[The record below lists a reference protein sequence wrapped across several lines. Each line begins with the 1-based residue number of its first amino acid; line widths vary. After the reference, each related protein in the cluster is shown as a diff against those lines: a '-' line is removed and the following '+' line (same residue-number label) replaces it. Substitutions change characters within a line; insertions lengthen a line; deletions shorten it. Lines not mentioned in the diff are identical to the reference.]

1 MRTLFTDERISKYSR
16 IGELLMEK
24 GLEISFQLKNDREGQ
39 ETVLALANITGND
52 MENEFEVDWRIFHV
66 TLGENKFF
74 KVLYTGKK
82 VGKLHPGIEKKIRE
96 HFDELSKLEL
106 NDLMREYRQKQSSG
120 NFRKVDIK
128 ELKEEYDL
136 WQDKFWLYF

>member
-1 MRTLFTDERISKYSR
+1 
-16 IGELLMEK
+16 MEK

-39 ETVLALANITGND
+39 ETVLALGNLTGND
-52 MENEFEVDWRIFHV
+52 MKDELDIDWRIFHV

-82 VGKLHPGIEKKIRE
+82 VGKLHPGVEKRIRE
-96 HFDELSKLEL
+96 HFDHLSKMDL
-106 NDLMREYRQKQSSG
+106 NDLLRQYKEKQTDS
-120 NFRKVDIK
+120 NFKKVDIK

-136 WQDKFWLYF
+136 WQDKFWQYF

>member
-1 MRTLFTDERISKYSR
+1 M
-16 IGELLMEK
+16 
-24 GLEISFQLKNDREGQ
+24 
-39 ETVLALANITGND
+39 LALGNLTGND
-52 MENEFEVDWRIFHV
+52 MKDELDIDWRIFHV

-82 VGKLHPGIEKKIRE
+82 VGKLHPGVEKRIRE
-96 HFDELSKLEL
+96 HFDHLSKMGL
-106 NDLMREYRQKQSSG
+106 NDLLRQYKEKQTDS
-120 NFRKVDIK
+120 NFKKVDIK

>member
-1 MRTLFTDERISKYSR
+1 MVLLDDRILSYGIQKTGKHR
-16 IGELLMEK
+16 NIGQRDLP
-24 GLEISFQLKNDREGQ
+24 G
-39 ETVLALANITGND
+39 NITGND
-52 MENEFEVDWRIFHV
+52 LKGEFDLDWRIFHV

-74 KVLYTGKK
+74 KVLFTGKK
-82 VGKLHPGIEKKIRE
+82 VGKLHPGVERKIRE

-106 NDLMREYRQKQSSG
+106 NELMSQYREKQASG
-120 NFRKVDIK
+120 DFKKVDIK

>member
-1 MRTLFTDERISKYSR
+1 
-16 IGELLMEK
+16 MEK

-39 ETVLALANITGND
+39 ETVLALGNLTGND
-52 MENEFEVDWRIFHV
+52 MKDELDIDWRIFHV

-82 VGKLHPGIEKKIRE
+82 VGKLHPGVEKRIRE
-96 HFDELSKLEL
+96 HFDHLSKMGL
-106 NDLMREYRQKQSSG
+106 NDLLRQYKEKQTDS
-120 NFRKVDIK
+120 NFKKVDIK

>member
-1 MRTLFTDERISKYSR
+1 MDDLSTSLILLDSR
-16 IGELLMEK
+16 GTKILLSHICIIYH
-24 GLEISFQLKNDREGQ
+24 GIQ

-96 HFDELSKLEL
+96 HFDKLSKLEL
-106 NDLMREYRQKQSSG
+106 NDLMREYREKQSSG

>member
-1 MRTLFTDERISKYSR
+1 
-16 IGELLMEK
+16 MEK

-39 ETVLALANITGND
+39 ETVLALGNLTGND
-52 MENEFEVDWRIFHV
+52 MKDELDIEWRIFHV

-82 VGKLHPGIEKKIRE
+82 VGKLHPGVEKRIRE
-96 HFDELSKLEL
+96 HFDHLSKMDL
-106 NDLMREYRQKQSSG
+106 NDLLRQYNEKQTDS
-120 NFRKVDIK
+120 NFKKVDIK

>member
-96 HFDELSKLEL
+96 HFDELSKT
-106 NDLMREYRQKQSSG
+106 RTQ
-120 NFRKVDIK
+120 
-128 ELKEEYDL
+128 
-136 WQDKFWLYF
+136 